1 MRKILFIKPANSS
14 FMVKDEAF
22 LASQYKV
29 KSFLYRYGNA
39 WRHLCSLLTLS
50 VWLLRRLPAA
60 DVVFIWFADYH
71 SWLPVLLSRLLGKKS
86 LLVLG
91 GYDVACVPEFNYGVF
106 VRPFRGWCARR
117 SLRNA
122 DYLLPVAKS
131 MSAEI
136 VKRAG
141 RCSGTILPTPTGYS
155 SRMWFPQG
163 SKNEKM
169 VLTVSA
175 GQDLNRLKIK
185 GLDLFAETAELCPD
199 YDFVIVGLQGQARQV
214 LENLGIDNLCLV
226 GALGIEPLR
235 EYYQKAN
242 IYMQLSLREGLPNAV
257 IEAMLCECVA
267 IGSRIGG
274 IPEAI
279 GPAGFILEERTPEA
293 AVATLHQAVTAA
305 PKLRSQSR
313 QWAQTNFSEER
324 RHATLRRLIE
334 GSH

>member
-1 MRKILFIKPANSS
+1 
-14 FMVKDEAF
+14 
-22 LASQYKV
+22 
-29 KSFLYRYGNA
+29 
-39 WRHLCSLLTLS
+39 
-50 VWLLRRLPAA
+50 
-60 DVVFIWFADYH
+60 
-71 SWLPVLLSRLLGKKS
+71 
-86 LLVLG
+86 
-91 GYDVACVPEFNYGVF
+91 
-106 VRPFRGWCARR
+106 
-117 SLRNA
+117 
-122 DYLLPVAKS
+122 
-131 MSAEI
+131 
-136 VKRAG
+136 
-141 RCSGTILPTPTGYS
+141 
-155 SRMWFPQG
+155 
-163 SKNEKM
+163 
-169 VLTVSA
+169 
-175 GQDLNRLKIK
+175 DLNRLKIK